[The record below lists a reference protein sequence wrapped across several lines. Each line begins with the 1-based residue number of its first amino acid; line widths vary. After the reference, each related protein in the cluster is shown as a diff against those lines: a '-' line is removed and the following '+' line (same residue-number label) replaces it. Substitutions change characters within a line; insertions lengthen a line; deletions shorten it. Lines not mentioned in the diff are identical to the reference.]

1 MILLETYFFPSY
13 IASDTEQLKNA
24 ITNSVQLL
32 SNTVNNMGTGD
43 RARHIDLW
51 GSLGGGNDLRCDPT
65 IFITWNCSYSPCL
78 KSIHGFL
85 RQRNNMQFMKT
96 FTVGGA
102 PLIFSENR
110 RKRTWRLQ
118 WVTVVFEAGDE
129 DRVLPPPLPREPTR
143 RSLVHVHCIVCSG
156 FAAWQVRRVQT
167 ARHLANERDATC

>member
-1 MILLETYFFPSY
+1 VILLETYFFPSY

-118 WVTVVFEAGDE
+118 KGHGVFSE
-129 DRVLPPPLPREPTR
+129 
-143 RSLVHVHCIVCSG
+143 
-156 FAAWQVRRVQT
+156 
-167 ARHLANERDATC
+167 